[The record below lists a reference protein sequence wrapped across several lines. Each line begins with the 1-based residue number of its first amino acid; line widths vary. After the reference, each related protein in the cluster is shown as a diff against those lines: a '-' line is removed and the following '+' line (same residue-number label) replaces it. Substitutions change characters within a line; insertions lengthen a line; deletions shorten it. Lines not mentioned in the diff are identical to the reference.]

1 MLLAGSLFLGG
12 VVDLSKKNVSLSGR
26 SILGLEHLSVDEI
39 NLVLETAKEMKNII
53 NRDIKKVPALR
64 GKSIV
69 NLFYEPSTRTRTSFE
84 LAGKY
89 LGADVV
95 NITASTSSIVKGE
108 SLRDT
113 LLTVEAMGVDAIV
126 MRHKAEGAADYAT
139 RVVSPAIIN
148 AGDGAHAHPSQGL
161 LNMFTILQHKDKLEG
176 LKVAILGDILHSRVA
191 RSDIWGL
198 RKMGVEVH
206 LAGPKTLMPRFIEQ
220 EAGIVVHDRIEEAV
234 ENADVINVLR
244 IQLERQK
251 TGLFPSPREYAR
263 LFGLNQTRLE
273 TAKDDVL
280 VLHPGPMNRGL
291 EISPD
296 VAYCNHSA
304 IQEQVQNGVA
314 IRMALLTLVLTGGK
328 KIEINN

>member
-1 MLLAGSLFLGG
+1 M
-12 VVDLSKKNVSLSGR
+12 SKNTVSLSGR
-26 SILGLEHLSVDEI
+26 SILDLDQFSAEEI
-39 NLVLETAKEMKNII
+39 ELVLETAKEMKNII
-53 NRDIKKVPALR
+53 NRDIKKVPTLR

-126 MRHKAEGAADYAT
+126 MRHKAEGAQAYAT
-139 RVVSPAIIN
+139 RVVSPVIIN

-161 LNMFTILQHKDKLEG
+161 LDLFTILQHKKRLAG

-191 RSDIWGL
+191 RSDLWGM
-198 RKMGVEVH
+198 RKMGMEVH
-206 LAGPKTLMPRFIEQ
+206 FAGPRTLLPRFIEQ
-220 EAGIVVHDRIEEAV
+220 EPGVFVHDRVEEAL
-234 ENADVINVLR
+234 EGADVVYVLR

-263 LFGLNQTRLE
+263 LFGVNRARLAL
-273 TAKDDVL
+273 AKEDAL
-280 VLHPGPMNRGL
+280 LMHPGPMNRGL
-291 EISPD
+291 EIAPD
-296 VAYCNHSA
+296 IAYSDQSA
-304 IQEQVQNGVA
+304 IQEQVQSGVA
-314 IRMALLTLVLTGGK
+314 VRMALLTLVLTGGK
-328 KIEINN
+328 KSEIAD

>member
-1 MLLAGSLFLGG
+1 M
-12 VVDLSKKNVSLSGR
+12 SKNTVSLSGR
-26 SILGLEHLSVDEI
+26 SILDLDQFSAEEI
-39 NLVLETAKEMKNII
+39 ELVLETAKEMKNII
-53 NRDIKKVPALR
+53 NRDIKKVPTLR

-126 MRHKAEGAADYAT
+126 MRHKAEGAQAYAT
-139 RVVSPAIIN
+139 RVVSPVIIN

-161 LNMFTILQHKDKLEG
+161 LDLFTIRQHKNRLAG

-191 RSDIWGL
+191 RSDLWGM
-198 RKMGVEVH
+198 RKMGMEVH
-206 LAGPKTLMPRFIEQ
+206 FAGPRTLLPRFIEQ
-220 EAGIVVHDRIEEAV
+220 EPGVFVHDRVEDAL
-234 ENADVINVLR
+234 ENADVVYVLR

-263 LFGLNQTRLE
+263 LFGVNRARLAL
-273 TAKDDVL
+273 AKEDAL
-280 VLHPGPMNRGL
+280 LMHPGPMNRGL
-291 EISPD
+291 EIAPD
-296 VAYCNHSA
+296 IAYGDHSA
-304 IQEQVQNGVA
+304 IQEQVQSGVA
-314 IRMALLTLVLTGGK
+314 VRMALLTLVLTGGK
-328 KIEINN
+328 KSEIAD